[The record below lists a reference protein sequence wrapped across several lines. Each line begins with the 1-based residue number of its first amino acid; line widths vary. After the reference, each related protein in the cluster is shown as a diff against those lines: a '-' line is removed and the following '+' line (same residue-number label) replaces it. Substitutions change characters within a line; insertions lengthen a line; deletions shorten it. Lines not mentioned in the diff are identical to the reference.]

1 MCGLILVPR
10 ERVVPRDQV
19 LGQARRRRSRGANA
33 HTEEVRDE
41 TSVEVLRSL
50 VGGFCS
56 VLENKRPATVN
67 LLKCEQ
73 SKWIDTTGV
82 RLLGLIRPTG
92 AVERGLPT
100 SNNTKEQH
108 SRPEALLLTS
118 NTNSSAGA
126 YCFLPLCLVQ
136 SLSYLNLLD
145 ERGTTEG

>member
-1 MCGLILVPR
+1 MWLDTCPAGESSPSGSSV
-10 ERVVPRDQV
+10 
-19 LGQARRRRSRGANA
+19 GQARRRRNRGANA

-82 RLLGLIRPTG
+82 RLLGG

-100 SNNTKEQH
+100 SPNTKGEH
-108 SRPEALLLTS
+108 SRPEALLLITNTS
-118 NTNSSAGA
+118 NSAGA
-126 YCFLPLCLVQ
+126 YCFLPPYLV
-136 SLSYLNLLD
+136 
-145 ERGTTEG
+145 

>member
-1 MCGLILVPR
+1 M
-10 ERVVPRDQV
+10 
-19 LGQARRRRSRGANA
+19 LGQARRRRNRGANA

-82 RLLGLIRPTG
+82 RLQQGLIRPTG

-100 SNNTKEQH
+100 SPIQRVSTVDQ
-108 SRPEALLLTS
+108 R
-118 NTNSSAGA
+118 
-126 YCFLPLCLVQ
+126 
-136 SLSYLNLLD
+136 LSF
-145 ERGTTEG
+145 